1 MNNRSNLFLTFML
14 LLFAAGACNSPESA
28 FEIGGASR
36 IDALHAPWDGLED
49 VTTFRCHA
57 DQERFYFHYEVV
69 DSTLTLLDPYE
80 GERTVDWE
88 DRVEIFFSQDA
99 DMTAYFCGEIDPMG
113 RRMDYSS
120 SYKCP
125 LDYEWNFSTMRQ
137 AGQVTDQGYI
147 VAGSVAI
154 SELAELG
161 VDLKNGFYLGVFRA
175 DFHQDGSVNWYS
187 AVKTDDESPYF
198 HKPNVLFP
206 ARIK

>member
-1 MNNRSNLFLTFML
+1 MNQRNNLFLISLL
-14 LLFAAGACNSPESA
+14 LLFVAGACNNPESA

-69 DSTLTLLDPYE
+69 DSTLTLIDPYE

-99 DMTAYFCGEIDPMG
+99 DMTAYFCAEIDPMG

-120 SYKCP
+120 SYKSP

>member
-14 LLFAAGACNSPESA
+14 LLFAAGACNSPECA

-99 DMTAYFCGEIDPMG
+99 DMTAYFCAEIDPMG